1 MDIQELKETLPHGSG
16 INGDWAVVDHGR
28 YFRASNIFEPLNDAG
43 FYDGTV
49 YFYLTIPKKD
59 PGNFKLHFRY
69 SQYLVKKYQLR
80 EYLEDTVA
88 NCLSID
94 RATVL
99 SEEATNL

>member
-16 INGDWAVVDHGR
+16 INGDWKVKDMGR

-59 PGNFKLHFRY
+59 TGNFKLHFTG
-69 SQYLVKKYQLR
+69 SDYLAKKYQLR
-80 EYLEDTVA
+80 AYIEDTVA
-88 NCLSID
+88 NCLSIEK
-94 RATVL
+94 ATAL
-99 SEEATNL
+99 AGEAKNL